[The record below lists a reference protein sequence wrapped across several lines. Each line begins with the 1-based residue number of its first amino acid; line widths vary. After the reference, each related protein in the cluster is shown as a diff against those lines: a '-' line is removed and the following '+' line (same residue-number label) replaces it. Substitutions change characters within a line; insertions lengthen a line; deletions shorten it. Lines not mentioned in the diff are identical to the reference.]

1 MARFQIYK
9 WIIIVGSLMILPFI
23 IGTVAT
29 LKNIR
34 LYNMIQEAKA
44 TVNDES
50 YYTLE
55 KQNNNSE
62 NTFLLLD
69 RMFSDV
75 VEYDCSVK
83 SYKPH
88 VNKTKSELTLHTAEI
103 VICGPFI
110 QIVKFLE
117 HIEHIVADSPSLIY
131 EKVASIIFQNGNGSL
146 EASITIQKLSVI

>member
-23 IGTVAT
+23 ICTVAT

-34 LYNMIQEAKA
+34 LYNMIQKAKA

-50 YYTLE
+50 YYTPE

-62 NTFLLLD
+62 NAFLLLD

-75 VEYDCSVK
+75 AEYECSVK
-83 SYKPH
+83 SYKPY

-103 VICGPFI
+103 VICGNFM

-117 HIEHIVADSPSLIY
+117 HIEHFISDAPMLIY
-131 EKVASIIFQNGNGSL
+131 EKVASITFKTENNTL
-146 EASITIQKLSVI
+146 EASIIVQKLSV